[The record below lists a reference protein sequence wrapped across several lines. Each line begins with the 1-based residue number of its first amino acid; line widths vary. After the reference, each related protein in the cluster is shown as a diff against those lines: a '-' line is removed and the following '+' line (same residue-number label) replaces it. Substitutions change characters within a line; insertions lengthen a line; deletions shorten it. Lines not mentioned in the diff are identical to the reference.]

1 MSDAL
6 MRPSDPKQMSGG
18 GVVREGSV
26 TTSAKDDPNSLPRG
40 SVSGPKSTP
49 LFLTRKPRKQDKSLM
64 NLTSVIDEAF
74 EEREIVAELHA
85 PIISPPVSADDSD
98 GLRRTATSKSE
109 RGRLRVNTQLGHVVR
124 PPSSIARSSIRLSAA
139 TSSESDR
146 DDVQRIRA
154 VRPVTSLP
162 SFHPRGRPTSFRER
176 GSETPPLTSESHSSL
191 TSISAISQNSCLYTP
206 PHSSP
211 TAPSF
216 VYTETT
222 YPTLHHLAAISE
234 LRDTEDHS
242 PSLSLDPFEAKSTQS
257 LTRVDRPDPSSMVHN
272 ENEGGSATI
281 TPRSVPLV
289 LEAYLPR
296 TESPTGTVT
305 GLLLNGASSATTGT
319 TTTTISSLHDLSSPL
334 SLSSFLSAAPR
345 SLSPAVSS
353 PPSSTGGGGL
363 GWPFGSRT
371 KRGEDALVTKA
382 QKAEEKRRKKDEAR
396 ARKARLAEE
405 LRKRDKEEK
414 ADTVSLY
421 STRNNERILSRPWE
435 EDIAMYG
442 SLASM

>member
-1 MSDAL
+1 
-6 MRPSDPKQMSGG
+6 
-18 GVVREGSV
+18 
-26 TTSAKDDPNSLPRG
+26 
-40 SVSGPKSTP
+40 
-49 LFLTRKPRKQDKSLM
+49 M

-98 GLRRTATSKSE
+98 DLHPMAASKSE
-109 RGRLRVNTQLGHVVR
+109 RGRLRVNTHLGHVVR
-124 PPSSIARSSIRLSAA
+124 PPSSIARSSIRLSATA
-139 TSSESDR
+139 SSESDK

-154 VRPVTSLP
+154 VRPVASLP

-222 YPTLHHLAAISE
+222 FPTLHHLAAISE

-257 LTRVDRPDPSSMVHN
+257 LTRIDRSDPSSMVHS
-272 ENEGGSATI
+272 ENGGGSATI
-281 TPRSVPLV
+281 TPRTVPLV
-289 LEAYLPR
+289 LDTHLPR

-305 GLLLNGASSATTGT
+305 GLLLNGPSSATTGT
-319 TTTTISSLHDLSSPL
+319 TMTTTTTSSSHDLTSPI
-334 SLSSFLSAAPR
+334 SLSSLFSAAPR
-345 SLSPAVSS
+345 SISPVLSS

-382 QKAEEKRRKKDEAR
+382 QKAEEKKRKKNEAR

-405 LRKRDKEEK
+405 FRRRDEAEK
-414 ADTVSLY
+414 VDTASLY
-421 STRNNERILSRPWE
+421 STRNSERILSRPWE

>member
-1 MSDAL
+1 
-6 MRPSDPKQMSGG
+6 
-18 GVVREGSV
+18 
-26 TTSAKDDPNSLPRG
+26 LPRG
-40 SVSGPKSTP
+40 TVSGPKSTP

-85 PIISPPVSADDSD
+85 PIISTPVSADDSD
-98 GLRRTATSKSE
+98 DLHPTAASKSE
-109 RGRLRVNTQLGHVVR
+109 RGRLRVNTQVSHVAR
-124 PPSSIARSSIRLSAA
+124 PPSSIARSSIRLSAT
-139 TSSESDR
+139 TSSESDK
-146 DDVQRIRA
+146 DDVQRFRA
-154 VRPVTSLP
+154 VRPVASLP
-162 SFHPRGRPTSFRER
+162 SFNPRGRPTSFRER

-191 TSISAISQNSCLYTP
+191 TSISAISQNSSLYTP

-222 YPTLHHLAAISE
+222 FPTLHHLAAISE

-242 PSLSLDPFEAKSTQS
+242 TSLPLDPFETKSTQS
-257 LTRVDRPDPSSMVHN
+257 LTRIDRPDPSSMVHS
-272 ENEGGSATI
+272 ENGGGSATI
-281 TPRSVPLV
+281 TPRTDPLV
-289 LEAYLPR
+289 LDTHLPR

-305 GLLLNGASSATTGT
+305 GLLLNGPSSATTGMT
-319 TTTTISSLHDLSSPL
+319 TTSSLHDFPSPISLSTLLSGVPRSFSPALSSPQ
-334 SLSSFLSAAPR
+334 
-345 SLSPAVSS
+345 
-353 PPSSTGGGGL
+353 SSTGGGGL

-382 QKAEEKRRKKDEAR
+382 QRAEEKKRKKDEAR
-396 ARKARLAEE
+396 ARKAQLAEDF
-405 LRKRDKEEK
+405 RRRDQAEK
-414 ADTVSLY
+414 ADTVSMY